1 MNFSGGSYNHGGYG
15 GPGPLNLPPVSSNAV
30 DSLFGLGGGRHRS
43 GGAPGFGAQAAGQE
57 MIFGLGGHKS
67 GACLDL
73 GGSQNRLGL
82 GGLGLGD
89 RMYGGGQEQK
99 HNPLLGQHL
108 GQDNGFASKDWQ
120 DGLRA
125 LLPNVNV
132 SFGVGGGPGG
142 QTGLGG
148 GLGGQTGLGGGLGG
162 QSGLGAGLGG
172 QSGLGAGLG
181 SQTGL
186 GGGPGGQ
193 TGHFG
198 LQNMHQP
205 SFSQPQQQERP
216 NLQHNTSEHGL
227 IYMLN

>member
-1 MNFSGGSYNHGGYG
+1 M
-15 GPGPLNLPPVSSNAV
+15 

-43 GGAPGFGAQAAGQE
+43 GGAPGFGGHTSGGQSGFGGQSAGQE
-57 MIFGLGGHKS
+57 MMFGLGGHKS
-67 GACLDL
+67 GGLDL

-89 RMYGGGQEQK
+89 RMYGGQEQK
-99 HNPLLGQHL
+99 QNPLLGQHL
-108 GQDNGFASKDWQ
+108 GQDNGFVSKDWQ

-142 QTGLGG
+142 QTG
-148 GLGGQTGLGGGLGG
+148 GLGG
-162 QSGLGAGLGG
+162 QS
-172 QSGLGAGLG
+172 
-181 SQTGL
+181 GL

-216 NLQHNTSEHGL
+216 NLQHNTSESLLPMYNSNL
-227 IYMLN
+227 ILEM

>member
-15 GPGPLNLPPVSSNAV
+15 GPGPVSSNAV

-43 GGAPGFGAQAAGQE
+43 GGAPGFGGQSAGQE
-57 MIFGLGGHKS
+57 MMFGLGGHKS

-73 GGSQNRLGL
+73 AGSQNRLGL

-148 GLGGQTGLGGGLGG
+148 GLGGQTG
-162 QSGLGAGLGG
+162 
-172 QSGLGAGLG
+172 
-181 SQTGL
+181 
-186 GGGPGGQ
+186 
-193 TGHFG
+193 HFG

>member
-15 GPGPLNLPPVSSNAV
+15 GPGPVSSNAV

-43 GGAPGFGAQAAGQE
+43 GGAPGFGAQSAGQE
-57 MIFGLGGHKS
+57 IMFGLGGHKS

-148 GLGGQTGLGGGLGG
+148 GLGGQ
-162 QSGLGAGLGG
+162 SGLGAGLGG
-172 QSGLGAGLG
+172 QSGLGGGLG
-181 SQTGL
+181 SQSGL

-216 NLQHNTSEHGL
+216 NLQHNTSKHGL
-227 IYMLN
+227 IYLLKI